1 MDRRQRLHR
10 ALDTV
15 MDAAPIILT
24 HGGTGSMR
32 SMEKKLQAN
41 GVIMQRVVGTGKLFT
56 WSRYG
61 TVDPALTREQWLHEQ
76 LANGWQVKP

>member
-1 MDRRQRLHR
+1 
-10 ALDTV
+10 
-15 MDAAPIILT
+15 
-24 HGGTGSMR
+24 
-32 SMEKKLQAN
+32 MEKKLQAN